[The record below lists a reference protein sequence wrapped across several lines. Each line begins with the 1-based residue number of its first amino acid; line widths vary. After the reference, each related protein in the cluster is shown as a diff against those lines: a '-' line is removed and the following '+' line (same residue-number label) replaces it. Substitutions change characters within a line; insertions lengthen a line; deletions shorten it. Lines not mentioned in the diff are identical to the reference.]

1 MKLTD
6 ELKKLAKEGK
16 DARAAKARDACKD
29 AVEKI
34 ILEAKKGALL
44 GEKGRLTFQLPSH
57 YSYYSSG
64 IGNVTFHIWS
74 EEGYV
79 FREQLCCLLEH
90 ELKRHGLSMEVGDSK
105 YGLEVCVSWGE

>member
-16 DARAAKARDACKD
+16 DARAAKARDVCKD

-44 GEKGRLTFQLPSH
+44 GEERCLTFQLPGH
-57 YSYYSSG
+57 YNYYSNG
-64 IGNVTFHIWS
+64 IGNVTLSIWS
-74 EEGYV
+74 KEGYV
-79 FREQLCCLLEH
+79 FREQLCRLLKH
-90 ELKRHGLSMEVGDSK
+90 ELEKHGFLMEVGDSK
-105 YGLEVCVSWGE
+105 YGLEVDVFWGG